1 MNTNQ
6 RLTIRINRHHRANFR
21 KGYTPAPR
29 TQIDC
34 DSADTYIDDSE
45 YLCSNN
51 VDPDFD
57 IDSSAEFDDSDGY
70 GHFLL
75 DTEDLRGLTI
85 VEPDSVLDTVCFLN
99 GYHI

>member
-34 DSADTYIDDSE
+34 DNADTYIDDSE

-57 IDSSAEFDDSDGY
+57 IDGSHEFADSDGT
-70 GHFLL
+70 
-75 DTEDLRGLTI
+75 DDLHGLTI
-85 VEPDSVLDTVCFLN
+85 VEPDGVLNTVRFLN